1 MGLVSRVLLR
11 RRLPYTA
18 AVLVGAG
25 LVTAPGATATPPT
38 TFDPIA
44 EAQNFSITQQRQ
56 AIYDTPQYQ
65 AQLAADGAAST
76 AQALAAEAADPGR
89 FFTDDVCWNLS
100 NGCAG
105 DIRLNT
111 WTANGYGISRPV
123 LFTARDGCPGMV
135 PTAGDGWPGDYSY
148 VKIDTTP
155 DARRGTAAALSRR

>member
-1 MGLVSRVLLR
+1 MLLR

-18 AVLVGAG
+18 AVPLAAG

-65 AQLAADGAAST
+65 TQLAADGAAST
-76 AQALAAEAADPGR
+76 AQALA
-89 FFTDDVCWNLS
+89 
-100 NGCAG
+100 
-105 DIRLNT
+105 
-111 WTANGYGISRPV
+111 
-123 LFTARDGCPGMV
+123 
-135 PTAGDGWPGDYSY
+135 AGDGWPGDYSY

-155 DARRGTAAALSRR
+155 DAVRGTAAALSRR